1 MISTPIH
8 RVEIDQSGKL
18 EDTRV
23 ATVVALSDGIHRS
36 VLIPAR
42 VKRECIAVLR
52 AQGRAVPTA
61 LARLF
66 ATALYFLLRD
76 QAREIAL
83 AIVDVEYTG
92 HDREI
97 KQHLLNLLRRSGRP
111 ISADRI
117 SFQHIGKKSPAH
129 RLAIETLRGERPPD
143 RLVSLEEL
151 LAEL

>member
-1 MISTPIH
+1 MPTH

-23 ATVVALSDGIHRS
+23 ATVVAFSDGIHRS

-42 VKRECIAVLR
+42 AKRECVAFLR
-52 AQGRAVPTA
+52 ASGRAVPTA

-66 ATALYFLLRD
+66 AVALYFLLRD
-76 QAREIAL
+76 QTQEIAL

-92 HDREI
+92 HDQEI

-111 ISADRI
+111 FSAERV

-129 RLAIETLRGERPPD
+129 ELAIETLRGKLPPD
-143 RLVSLEEL
+143 RVVTIEEL
-151 LAEL
+151 LAEM